1 MRELTKKEWLK
12 ERWWAVLLYLGMTIA
27 VIIPCLGEL
36 SNPTASLGYL
46 WFCRILPLIMV
57 GVCIL
62 LIKSDPHFVGKC
74 LNCDKT
80 LVVVED
86 TCSRCGTKTEIQHL

>member
-1 MRELTKKEWLK
+1 MRELTKKEWMK

-27 VIIPCLGEL
+27 VIVSCRVGLN
-36 SNPTASLGYL
+36 NPTMSWGCM
-46 WFCRILPLIMV
+46 WFCRILPFTMA
-57 GVCIL
+57 GVCIW
-62 LIKSDPHFVGKC
+62 LITSDQHLVGKC

-86 TCSRCGTKTEIQHL
+86 TCSCCGTKIPQYK